1 MIQTYELDQMLAV
14 RAKAV
19 ELLRCAADGDGE
31 FDEHGRTIELVA
43 LELDCSLFVTLL
55 ARMWAQNVMAEWGE
69 PFETLKTVLLEA
81 ALRLEGDQAPKCPRC
96 NQHFSGEHLCVANHE
111 EHCAIRAT
119 RDGWDADCSC
129 NEELQQ
135 ARRSAGRERQ
145 LLDLLARVH
154 RDGGHYTEAVGID
167 RAVQDAHEAIAANLD
182 ARKEADRLRDLIR
195 EVTRECLS
203 HPGARH
209 GKAAER
215 YIARLNETRKQ
226 AGIEPL

>member
-81 ALRLEGDQAPKCPRC
+81 ALRLEGDR
-96 NQHFSGEHLCVANHE
+96 G
-111 EHCAIRAT
+111 
-119 RDGWDADCSC
+119 
-129 NEELQQ
+129 
-135 ARRSAGRERQ
+135 
-145 LLDLLARVH
+145 
-154 RDGGHYTEAVGID
+154 
-167 RAVQDAHEAIAANLD
+167 
-182 ARKEADRLRDLIR
+182 
-195 EVTRECLS
+195 EVT
-203 HPGARH
+203 
-209 GKAAER
+209 
-215 YIARLNETRKQ
+215 
-226 AGIEPL
+226 